1 MVSFM
6 ANEKI
11 MEPQVILLIKK
22 ENKSFIILLPS
33 ILWIDAIVIDNDRT
47 DHSWMSLQEID

>member
-1 MVSFM
+1 MLM

-11 MEPQVILLIKK
+11 MEPQVTLLIKK
-22 ENKSFIILLPS
+22 ENKSFLILLSS

-47 DHSWMSLQEID
+47 DHSWMTL